1 MEAPAKQRW
10 LVTAWPGM
18 GAVAVTAVVYL
29 LSKLRMRRVAEF
41 DARDLFE
48 LEHAEVRG
56 GLLRA
61 ERLPRSRLFLAEEA
75 APGFDVLAF
84 LGEAQPPTGKFALCR
99 RLLDKAAELGA
110 TRVCGFAAWVTGPE
124 PMETPS
130 VHGVATD
137 ARGLEELRALGV
149 AAMTEGRIG
158 GLNGVLL
165 AAAAERGLRGVGLLG
180 EMPSLLPDL
189 PYPAASAAVLRVFA
203 RMTGL
208 ALDLDELE
216 AYGQQTR
223 EQLSGAYQQALR
235 AMRAAGPRPEE
246 GAPAPPAR
254 RAGELDE
261 EDEKAVEELFR
272 AAGQD
277 RSKAFA
283 LKTELDR
290 LGVFKRY
297 EDRFLSLFKA
307 EDGEPPIS

>member
-48 LEHAEVRG
+48 LEHADVRG

-61 ERLPRSRLFLAEEA
+61 ARLPRSRLFLAQDV
-75 APGFDVLAF
+75 APGVDVLAF

-124 PMETPS
+124 PVETPA

-137 ARGLEELRALGV
+137 AKGLEELRALGV
-149 AAMTEGRIG
+149 APMPEGRIG

-165 AAAAERGLRGVGLLG
+165 AAASERGLPGVGLLG
-180 EMPSLLPDL
+180 EMPSLLPEL
-189 PYPAASAAVLRVFA
+189 PYPAASAAVLKVFA
-203 RMTGL
+203 RMAGL
-208 ALDLDELE
+208 TLDLEELE
-216 AYGQQTR
+216 RYGKQTR

-235 AMRAAGPRPEE
+235 AMRDAGPRPEE
-246 GAPAPPAR
+246 EAPAAPPR
-254 RAGELDE
+254 RPDELDP
-261 EDEKAVEELFR
+261 EDEGKVEELFR
-272 AAGQD
+272 AASQD

-290 LGVFKRY
+290 LGAFRRY
-297 EDRFLSLFKA
+297 EDRFLSLFKG
-307 EDGEPPIS
+307 EGGEPSIS